1 MCWAMRSSG
10 RGGGKIDRKQDSQ
23 TSAQDF
29 LLKEGARLFALKKE
43 TLGIIRRK
51 GGSNMEIIQ
60 DDAKK
65 LVQVWLSRKESGDE
79 ALQSR
84 LKPMYAQWKQQ
95 KYMVAV
101 FHSGQE
107 DLKENTMALLAYNK
121 RRSAELA
128 VQREKK
134 QRRVSME
141 R

>member
-1 MCWAMRSSG
+1 
-10 RGGGKIDRKQDSQ
+10 
-23 TSAQDF
+23 
-29 LLKEGARLFALKKE
+29 
-43 TLGIIRRK
+43 
-51 GGSNMEIIQ
+51 MEIIQ

-65 LVQVWLSRKESGDE
+65 LVQVWLTRQEGENSAVQER
-79 ALQSR
+79 LQ
-84 LKPMYAQWKQQ
+84 PMYAQWKQQ

-107 DLKENTMALLAYNK
+107 DLKENTLALLAYNK

-134 QRRVSME
+134 RRTAGLE

>member
-1 MCWAMRSSG
+1 
-10 RGGGKIDRKQDSQ
+10 
-23 TSAQDF
+23 
-29 LLKEGARLFALKKE
+29 
-43 TLGIIRRK
+43 
-51 GGSNMEIIQ
+51 MEIIQ

-65 LVQVWLSRKESGDE
+65 LVQVWLTRQEGEDSAVQER
-79 ALQSR
+79 LQ
-84 LKPMYAQWKQQ
+84 PMYAQWKQQ

>member
-1 MCWAMRSSG
+1 
-10 RGGGKIDRKQDSQ
+10 
-23 TSAQDF
+23 
-29 LLKEGARLFALKKE
+29 
-43 TLGIIRRK
+43 
-51 GGSNMEIIQ
+51 MEIIQ

-65 LVQVWLSRKESGDE
+65 LVQVWLTRQEGEDSAVQE
-79 ALQSR
+79 R
-84 LKPMYAQWKQQ
+84 LKPMYAQWKRQ

-134 QRRVSME
+134 RRTANME

>member
-1 MCWAMRSSG
+1 MG
-10 RGGGKIDRKQDSQ
+10 TD
-23 TSAQDF
+23 
-29 LLKEGARLFALKKE
+29 
-43 TLGIIRRK
+43 
-51 GGSNMEIIQ
+51 MEIIQ

-65 LVQVWLSRKESGDE
+65 LVQVWLTRQEGENSVVQER
-79 ALQSR
+79 LQ
-84 LKPMYAQWKQQ
+84 PMYAQWKQQ

-107 DLKENTMALLAYNK
+107 DLKENTLALLAYNK

-134 QRRVSME
+134 RRTAGLE

>member
-1 MCWAMRSSG
+1 
-10 RGGGKIDRKQDSQ
+10 
-23 TSAQDF
+23 
-29 LLKEGARLFALKKE
+29 
-43 TLGIIRRK
+43 
-51 GGSNMEIIQ
+51 MEIIQ

-65 LVQVWLSRKESGDE
+65 LVQVWLTRQEGEDSAVQER
-79 ALQSR
+79 LQ
-84 LKPMYAQWKQQ
+84 PMYAQWKQQ

-107 DLKENTMALLAYNK
+107 DLKENTLALLAYNK

-134 QRRVSME
+134 RRTAGLE

>member
-1 MCWAMRSSG
+1 MPICM
-10 RGGGKIDRKQDSQ
+10 KIDKVGNHW
-23 TSAQDF
+23 
-29 LLKEGARLFALKKE
+29 E
-43 TLGIIRRK
+43 K

-79 ALQSR
+79 ALQNQ

-134 QRRVSME
+134 RRTASLE

>member
-1 MCWAMRSSG
+1 
-10 RGGGKIDRKQDSQ
+10 
-23 TSAQDF
+23 
-29 LLKEGARLFALKKE
+29 
-43 TLGIIRRK
+43 
-51 GGSNMEIIQ
+51 MEIIQ

-65 LVQVWLSRKESGDE
+65 LVQVWLTRQEGENSVVQER
-79 ALQSR
+79 LQ
-84 LKPMYAQWKQQ
+84 PMYAQWKQQ

-134 QRRVSME
+134 QKITQME
-141 R
+141 L

>member
-1 MCWAMRSSG
+1 
-10 RGGGKIDRKQDSQ
+10 
-23 TSAQDF
+23 
-29 LLKEGARLFALKKE
+29 
-43 TLGIIRRK
+43 
-51 GGSNMEIIQ
+51 MEIIQ

-79 ALQSR
+79 ALQSQ

-134 QRRVSME
+134 QKITQME
-141 R
+141 LNVEFWGGGKKFPLPIFNLSLQSTGI

>member
-1 MCWAMRSSG
+1 
-10 RGGGKIDRKQDSQ
+10 
-23 TSAQDF
+23 
-29 LLKEGARLFALKKE
+29 
-43 TLGIIRRK
+43 
-51 GGSNMEIIQ
+51 MEIIQ

-65 LVQVWLSRKESGDE
+65 LVQVWLTRQEGEDSAVQER
-79 ALQSR
+79 LQ
-84 LKPMYAQWKQQ
+84 PMYAQWKQQ
-95 KYMVAV
+95 EYMVAV

-134 QRRVSME
+134 QRAAGLE

>member
-1 MCWAMRSSG
+1 
-10 RGGGKIDRKQDSQ
+10 
-23 TSAQDF
+23 
-29 LLKEGARLFALKKE
+29 
-43 TLGIIRRK
+43 
-51 GGSNMEIIQ
+51 MEIIQ

-65 LVQVWLSRKESGDE
+65 LVQVWLTRQEGENSAVQER
-79 ALQSR
+79 LQ
-84 LKPMYAQWKQQ
+84 PMYAQWKQQ

-134 QRRVSME
+134 RRTASLE

>member
-1 MCWAMRSSG
+1 
-10 RGGGKIDRKQDSQ
+10 
-23 TSAQDF
+23 
-29 LLKEGARLFALKKE
+29 
-43 TLGIIRRK
+43 
-51 GGSNMEIIQ
+51 MEIIQ

-107 DLKENTMALLAYNK
+107 DLKENTMALLAYK
-121 RRSAELA
+121 PLQMSSQHLQGLHFT
-128 VQREKK
+128 VHHIWH
-134 QRRVSME
+134 
-141 R
+141 

>member
-1 MCWAMRSSG
+1 
-10 RGGGKIDRKQDSQ
+10 
-23 TSAQDF
+23 
-29 LLKEGARLFALKKE
+29 
-43 TLGIIRRK
+43 
-51 GGSNMEIIQ
+51 MEIIQ

-65 LVQVWLSRKESGDE
+65 LVQVWLTRQEGEDSAVQAR
-79 ALQSR
+79 LQ
-84 LKPMYAQWKQQ
+84 PMYAQWKQQ

-128 VQREKK
+128 VQQEKK
-134 QRRVSME
+134 QRTANME

>member
-1 MCWAMRSSG
+1 
-10 RGGGKIDRKQDSQ
+10 
-23 TSAQDF
+23 
-29 LLKEGARLFALKKE
+29 
-43 TLGIIRRK
+43 
-51 GGSNMEIIQ
+51 MEIIQ

-79 ALQSR
+79 ALKSQ

-95 KYMVAV
+95 KYMVVV

-134 QRRVSME
+134 QKITQME
-141 R
+141 L

>member
-1 MCWAMRSSG
+1 
-10 RGGGKIDRKQDSQ
+10 
-23 TSAQDF
+23 
-29 LLKEGARLFALKKE
+29 
-43 TLGIIRRK
+43 
-51 GGSNMEIIQ
+51 MEIIR

-65 LVQVWLSRKESGDE
+65 LVQVWLTRQEGEDSAVQER
-79 ALQSR
+79 LQ
-84 LKPMYAQWKQQ
+84 PMYAQWKQQ

-134 QRRVSME
+134 QRTANLE

>member
-1 MCWAMRSSG
+1 
-10 RGGGKIDRKQDSQ
+10 
-23 TSAQDF
+23 
-29 LLKEGARLFALKKE
+29 
-43 TLGIIRRK
+43 
-51 GGSNMEIIQ
+51 MEIIQ

-65 LVQVWLSRKESGDE
+65 LVQVWLTRQEGEDSAVQER
-79 ALQSR
+79 LQ
-84 LKPMYAQWKQQ
+84 PMYAQWKQQ

-128 VQREKK
+128 VQQEKK
-134 QRRVSME
+134 RRTAGLE